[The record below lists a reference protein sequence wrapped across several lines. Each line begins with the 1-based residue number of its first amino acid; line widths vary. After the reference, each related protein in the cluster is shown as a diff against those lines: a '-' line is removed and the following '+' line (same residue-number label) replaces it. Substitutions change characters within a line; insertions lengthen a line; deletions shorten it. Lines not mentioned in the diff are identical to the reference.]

1 MRKILFVLVAALA
14 FVACN
19 KDEERLVGC
28 QHIGVTFQENFKQIT
43 DKNGY
48 KPHIPYLDVVMGD
61 NLLFTTECCD
71 TYIPIINIYDKEGNE
86 IKYYFKRTDTECN
99 FGIGTIKRVEERSY
113 ELQIFPNN
121 EDNYRLMTF
130 DVAPLN
136 DDSYQHSLWGIFL
149 DENPIM

>member
-19 KDEERLVGC
+19 KDEERLLGC
-28 QHIGVTFQENFKQIT
+28 QPIGVTFQENFKQIT

-71 TYIPIINIYDKEGNE
+71 TYIPIIYIFDKEGNE
-86 IKYYFKRTDTECN
+86 FKYYFKKTDTECN
-99 FGIGTIKRVEERSY
+99 FGIGAIKRVGERSY

-136 DDSYQHSLWGIFL
+136 DDSYQHSVWGIFL
-149 DENPIM
+149 DENPMM